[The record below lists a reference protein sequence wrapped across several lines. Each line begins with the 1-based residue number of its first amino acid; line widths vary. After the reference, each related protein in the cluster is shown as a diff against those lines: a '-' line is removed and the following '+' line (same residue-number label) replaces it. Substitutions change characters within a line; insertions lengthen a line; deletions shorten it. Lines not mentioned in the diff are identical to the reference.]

1 MSRFEK
7 MILEMRE
14 DQKIPEC
21 VDDVFAE
28 TLDNL
33 PEKKR
38 KTANRKWY
46 KYAAA
51 AIVVAGTVNCL
62 ANPAFAA
69 KLPLVG
75 NIFKMV
81 QEKVLF
87 SGNYSE
93 NAESLTAIGT
103 EDSQTQ
109 EEQQDY
115 SVTVDGVTFTAS
127 EVYCDG
133 VSVFLTAEVTNENG
147 GFDKIPGESMYLR
160 GSWNYEGK
168 EYSWGI
174 EYLQGVV
181 VDDQTFVGMVK
192 FNLPE
197 YATGQKKLTVS
208 LTSIG
213 WDDVDIRDN
222 DAEAHR
228 VKGNWNFDIPFTAD
242 TEMVKNIAVGR
253 EEKGYTL
260 EHIILS
266 KYQVTAQVT
275 VPDKDC
281 YVALFTQDGE
291 ALAFES
297 GSMDE
302 DTGVNQFFFAVQG
315 KTITKLYVSVW
326 DDFNDW
332 VQACKQGMDSIDAGD
347 AVFIEEVEIK

>member
-1 MSRFEK
+1 MSIFEK
-7 MILEMRE
+7 TMQEMRE
-14 DQKIPEC
+14 DQRIPEC
-21 VDDVFAE
+21 VEEVFAE

-51 AIVVAGTVNCL
+51 ALVIAGTMNCL

-75 NIFKMV
+75 NIFRMV
-81 QEKVLF
+81 QEKVPF

-93 NAESLTAIGT
+93 KAESLTVIGT
-103 EDSQTQ
+103 EDSQSRV
-109 EEQQDY
+109 EQNDY
-115 SVTVDGVTFTAS
+115 SVTVGGVTFTAS

-133 VSVFLTAEVTNENG
+133 VSVFLTAEVTNDNG
-147 GFDKIPGESMYLR
+147 GFAKIPGESMYLR
-160 GSWNYEGK
+160 GSWNYEGE
-168 EYSWGI
+168 EYSWGM
-174 EYLQGVV
+174 EYLRGVV
-181 VDDQTFVGMVK
+181 VDDHTFVGMVK

-197 YATGQKKLTVS
+197 YATGPKKLTVS
-208 LTSIG
+208 VTSIG

-228 VKGNWNFDIPFTAD
+228 VKGNWNMDIPFTAD
-242 TEMVKNIAVGR
+242 TETVKNIIVGR

-275 VPDKDC
+275 APDKEC

-302 DTGVNQFFFAVQG
+302 DTGVNRFFFAVQG

-326 DDFNDW
+326 DDFSAW
-332 VQACKQGMDSIDAGD
+332 VQACKQGMDSIDAD
-347 AVFIEEVEIK
+347 RVVLIEELEM